1 MKRQTGPR
9 SSFGAAYEFTIYQG
23 LENEIIEFVVN
34 QNSDQLKYMYFD
46 ALNISWKFGDHCSKM
61 LEKINE

>member
-46 ALNISWKFGDHCSKM
+46 ALNIS
-61 LEKINE
+61 